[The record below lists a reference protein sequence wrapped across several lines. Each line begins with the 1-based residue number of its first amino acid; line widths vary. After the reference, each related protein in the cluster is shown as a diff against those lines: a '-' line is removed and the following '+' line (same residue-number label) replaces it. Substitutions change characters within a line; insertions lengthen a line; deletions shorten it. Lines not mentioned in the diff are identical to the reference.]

1 MTFQKGNKLWD
12 NDKSRANHFKKGTTA
27 HKETQF
33 KKGHVPWSK
42 GRIGLNSGSENPSW
56 KGGVSARRISEK
68 KHLCSKYKAW
78 MLAVK
83 KRDNWKCKMTNCD
96 CKGRLEAHH
105 ILNWIDYPE
114 LRYELNNG
122 ITLCQAHHPR
132 GRAKEKRLIPTFLE
146 LVSVSNL

>member
-12 NDKSRANHFKKGTTA
+12 NNKSRANHFKKGTTA

-68 KHLCSKYKAW
+68 L
-78 MLAVK
+78 
-83 KRDNWKCKMTNCD
+83 
-96 CKGRLEAHH
+96 GRC
-105 ILNWIDYPE
+105 
-114 LRYELNNG
+114 R
-122 ITLCQAHHPR
+122 R
-132 GRAKEKRLIPTFLE
+132 
-146 LVSVSNL
+146 